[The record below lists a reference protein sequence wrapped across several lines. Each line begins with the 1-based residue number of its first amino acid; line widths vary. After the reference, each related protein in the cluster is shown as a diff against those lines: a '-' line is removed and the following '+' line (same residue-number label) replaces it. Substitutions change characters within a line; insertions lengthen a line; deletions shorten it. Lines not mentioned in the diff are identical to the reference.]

1 MTTAD
6 TNMTPTTRPESV
18 AGILNRARYSL
29 DGDEVSVRDVV
40 EAMGRASFAPLLM
53 LPAMIVA
60 SPASGIPLLSSICG
74 ISIALISFQMI
85 ARRDHVWLPD
95 WIMRR
100 HAPKARIRKALDW
113 LCPPA
118 LFLDRITQQRVTFL
132 VEPPF
137 LLIPQIICLL
147 AGGVMPL
154 LEFVP
159 FTSSIL
165 GIAVSV
171 MAVAMVTRDGLLVI
185 AGLSAIVGAFALG
198 QYLIV
203 G

>member
-6 TNMTPTTRPESV
+6 TNMTPTTRPDSV

-29 DGDEVSVRDVV
+29 DGDEVSVREVV
-40 EAMGRASFAPLLM
+40 ESMGRASFAPLLM

-85 ARRDHVWLPD
+85 ARREHVWLPD

-100 HAPKARIRKALDW
+100 HAPKDRIRKALDW
-113 LCPPA
+113 LCRPA
-118 LFLDRITQQRVTFL
+118 LFLDKVTRQRVRFL
-132 VEPPF
+132 VEPPL

-147 AGGVMPL
+147 SGAMMPM
-154 LEFVP
+154 LELVP

-171 MAVAMVTRDGLLVI
+171 MAVAMVTRDGLLVLF
-185 AGLSAIVGAFALG
+185 GLSAIASAFVLG
-198 QYLIV
+198 QYLLA
-203 G
+203 

>member
-18 AGILNRARYSL
+18 AGILNRARFSL

-60 SPASGIPLLSSICG
+60 SPASGVPGLSSICG
-74 ISIALISFQMI
+74 ISIALIAFQMI

-100 HAPKARIRKALDW
+100 HAPRDRIRKALDW

-118 LFLDRITQQRVTFL
+118 LFLDRVTRQRVCML
-132 VEPPF
+132 VEPPV
-137 LLIPQIICLL
+137 LIVPQIICLL
-147 AGGVMPL
+147 AGAMMPM
-154 LEFVP
+154 LELVP
-159 FTSSIL
+159 FTSSLL
-165 GIAVSV
+165 GFAVAV
-171 MAVAMVTRDGLLVI
+171 MAVAMVTRDGLLVLL
-185 AGLSAIVGAFALG
+185 GLSTIVGAFALG
-198 QYLIV
+198 QYLLA
-203 G
+203 